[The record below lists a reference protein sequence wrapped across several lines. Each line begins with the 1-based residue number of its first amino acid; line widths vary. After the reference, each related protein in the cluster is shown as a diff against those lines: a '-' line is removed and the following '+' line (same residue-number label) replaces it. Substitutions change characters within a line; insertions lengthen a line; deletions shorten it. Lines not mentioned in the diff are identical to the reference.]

1 MLYWSILWYSE
12 VCDLIYKY
20 KLVVSIDKELIA
32 KVKQAKELM
41 KVKNCNRVVNDLLRR
56 GLDVLL
62 GTTTTKNEGNK

>member
-12 VCDLIYKY
+12 VYNLIYKY

>member
-1 MLYWSILWYSE
+1 LKIA
-12 VCDLIYKY
+12 KY
-20 KLVVSIDKELIA
+20 QLLVSIDKELIDR
-32 KVKQAKELM
+32 VKQAKDLM